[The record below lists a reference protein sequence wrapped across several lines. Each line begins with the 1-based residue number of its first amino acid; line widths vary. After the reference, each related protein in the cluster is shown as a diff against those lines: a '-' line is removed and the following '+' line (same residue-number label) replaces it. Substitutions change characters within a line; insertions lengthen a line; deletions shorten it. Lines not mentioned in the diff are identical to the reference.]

1 MINETVIVT
10 IITPTFNHADF
21 IAECIQ
27 SAIDQSFTGWEMLI
41 INDGSTDHTVE
52 IANRF
57 AAADPR
63 ITVYNQQNIGIFRL
77 SETYNFAL
85 QHAKGKYIAILEG
98 DDIWETDKLSRQVAT
113 LESNPSAVIA
123 WSSSRQ
129 VNIDQSQVFI
139 VSPEL
144 EPSDIKLFTNNPVGS
159 FLDILLFRN
168 CIPAL
173 TACIRKETL
182 EKIGGFQQ
190 GYGLPLVDLPTWQL
204 LSTQGTF
211 VYDAEPTGRWRVY
224 PGQTT
229 KTHLVSIFSG
239 FYALSLDNFKKFSSD
254 PSLSFSV
261 KQKDIK
267 TYFDK
272 VMIMAYAREGRY
284 LLIKK
289 QFKEARKR
297 YIKAIFSKRGE
308 YIWKLRAMV
317 GLFLSLFHLDVEG
330 LAKFL
335 NRPSYKN

>member
-1 MINETVIVT
+1 MVNKPVIVT
-10 IITPTFNHADF
+10 IITPTFNHAGF

-27 SAIDQSFTGWEMLI
+27 SALSQTFTDWEMLI
-41 INDGSTDHTVE
+41 INDGSTDQTAE
-52 IANRF
+52 IAARY

-63 ITVYNQQNIGIFRL
+63 ITLFNQQNIGIFRL
-77 SETYNFAL
+77 AESYNLAL
-85 QHAKGKYIAILEG
+85 QHAKGKYITILEG
-98 DDIWETDKLSRQVAT
+98 DDIWETDKLSRQVAA
-113 LESNPSAVIA
+113 LESNPLAVMA
-123 WSSSRQ
+123 WSSARQ
-129 VNIDQSQVFI
+129 VNIDQSQVFE

-144 EPSDIKLFTNNPVGS
+144 KPEDIKLFTNNPVGS

-173 TACIRKETL
+173 TACIRKEAL

-204 LSTQGTF
+204 LSTLGAF
-211 VYDAEPTGRWRVY
+211 VYDPEPTGRWRVY

-229 KTHLVSIFSG
+229 KTHLVKIFSG
-239 FYALSLDNFKKFSSD
+239 FYALSLDNFRKFSSD

-261 KQKDIK
+261 KQKAIK
-267 TYFDK
+267 IHFDK

-289 QFKEARKR
+289 QYKEARKR
-297 YIKAIFSKRGE
+297 YIKAIFSKGGE
-308 YIWKLRAMV
+308 YVWKLRALV

>member
-1 MINETVIVT
+1 MNPVVS
-10 IITPTFNHADF
+10 IITPTFNHENF

-27 SAIDQSFTGWEMLI
+27 SALDQTFTDWEMLI
-41 INDGSTDHTVE
+41 INDGSTDQTAE
-52 IANRF
+52 IAAEF
-57 AAADPR
+57 EATDHR
-63 ITVYNQQNIGIFRL
+63 ITLFNQENIGIFRL
-77 SETYNFAL
+77 AESYNFAL

-98 DDIWETDKLSRQVAT
+98 DDIWETDKLSRQVVA
-113 LESNPSAVIA
+113 LEDNPLAVLA

-129 VNIDQSQVFI
+129 VNIDQSQVFT

-144 EPSDIKLFTNNPVGS
+144 KPSDLKYFTNNPVGS

-173 TACIRKETL
+173 TACIRKEAL
-182 EKIGGFQQ
+182 VKIGGFQQ

-211 VYDAEPTGRWRVY
+211 IYDPEPTGRWRVY

-229 KTHLVSIFSG
+229 KTHLVRIFSG
-239 FYALSLDNFKKFSSD
+239 FYSLSIDNFKKFSTD
-254 PSLSFSV
+254 PALSFSV
-261 KQKDIK
+261 KQKDIQAH
-267 TYFDK
+267 FDK

-289 QFKEARKR
+289 QFKEARKS
-297 YIKAIFSKRGE
+297 YIKAILSKGGE
-308 YIWKLRAMV
+308 YVWKLRALV